1 MKYDKIIGLEKNISK
16 LIMGNDNQIYFDE
29 ASKLWDHWIEV
40 GGNAFDTAYVY
51 GGGSQEKLLGDWH
64 RKRNNL
70 KDLVIILLTGGV
82 LALLGVIIIGDYYVA
97 VSENRPIDE
106 EVITLMKMAL
116 TGLIGIIAGYMG
128 SK

>member
-1 MKYDKIIGLEKNISK
+1 MIK
-16 LIMGNDNQIYFDE
+16 
-29 ASKLWDHWIEV
+29 
-40 GGNAFDTAYVY
+40 
-51 GGGSQEKLLGDWH
+51 
-64 RKRNNL
+64 NL

-82 LALLGVIIIGDYYVA
+82 LTLLGVIIVGDYYVA

>member
-1 MKYDKIIGLEKNISK
+1 MIK
-16 LIMGNDNQIYFDE
+16 
-29 ASKLWDHWIEV
+29 
-40 GGNAFDTAYVY
+40 
-51 GGGSQEKLLGDWH
+51 
-64 RKRNNL
+64 NL

-82 LALLGVIIIGDYYVA
+82 LVLLGVIIIGDYYVA
-97 VSENRPIDE
+97 VSENRPIEE